1 MNERKKGKVS
11 EYRLPGKKKN
21 KGEQFQNGEVC
32 KAVIFPAT
40 DLVIEV
46 ILEDSDV

>member
-1 MNERKKGKVS
+1 VS
-11 EYRLPGKKKN
+11 IGTGKKKKEKEK
-21 KGEQFQNGEVC
+21 KGEQFQDSEVC
-32 KAVIFPAT
+32 KTVIFPAT